1 MTQKK
6 ATSPKAAPK
15 PVEPAQGAIDVGG
28 LPDFQH
34 AQVSEALAEER
45 TFATRDGSE
54 FTFKPQEDWS
64 YRCEQAAARGDIP
77 TWARGALKDPGQ
89 ADDLLDAP
97 GRDVGRILQFF
108 IDQSGVSRGEGSSSS
123 ES

>member
-6 ATSPKAAPK
+6 TTSK
-15 PVEPAQGAIDVGG
+15 PVESGQSTIDVSE
-28 LPDFQH
+28 LPDFRH

-45 TFATRDGSE
+45 TFATRDGSK
-54 FTFKPQEDWS
+54 FTFKPQQDWS
-64 YRCEQAAARGDIP
+64 YRCEQAAVRGDIP

-89 ADDLLDAP
+89 ADDLLDAR

-108 IDQSGVSRGEGSSSS
+108 IDQSGVSQGEGASSSNS
-123 ES
+123 